1 MHVRRVLVTLV
12 ALTVVTSM
20 PVLAISGVASA
31 KSKPQILVTVSPNPL
46 IETGVSEIHAVVQ
59 VEARVKYAGMSVDIE
74 AQQLEF
80 ACSAVYFAQN
90 SGLSESVSFG
100 RDNPAVVTL
109 DSDGNATVELDAY
122 GCPPE
127 HVLLEADLVKAP
139 YYTAT
144 TILKVKAPVKTP
156 NGLVGYPNPEVETG
170 DGTMTGSNVYAVFYV
185 EMPAVYAEAPVGI
198 SSPELQGRCLS
209 GFEWSAGNT
218 GYPPSHSTTG
228 GVSTFLDDDGNA
240 VFVFEGISCGS
251 GPSTVTAVLVSG
263 AYSVTG
269 KYVIDSPRP
278 TV

>member
-1 MHVRRVLVTLV
+1 MHVRRILV
-12 ALTVVTSM
+12 ALAALPVVMSM
-20 PVLAISGVASA
+20 SVLGVSGVASA
-31 KSKPQILVTVSPNPL
+31 KPKPQILVTASPNPL

-59 VEARVKYAGMSVDIE
+59 VEARPVYAGMSVDIE
-74 AQQLEF
+74 SEQLVL

-100 RDNPAVVTL
+100 VGEPAVVTL
-109 DSDGNATVELDAY
+109 DNDGNATVELDAY
-122 GCPPE
+122 GCPPV
-127 HVLLEADLVKAP
+127 HYLLEADLVKAP

-144 TILKVKAPVKTP
+144 TILKVKGPKKTP
-156 NGLVGYPNPEVETG
+156 NGLFGYPNPEVETG
-170 DGTMTGSNVYAVFYV
+170 DGTSTGSNVYAVFYV
-185 EMPAVYAEAPVGI
+185 EMPSVYAEAPVQI

-240 VFVFEGISCGS
+240 VFVFEGISCAS

-263 AYSVTG
+263 AYSVKT